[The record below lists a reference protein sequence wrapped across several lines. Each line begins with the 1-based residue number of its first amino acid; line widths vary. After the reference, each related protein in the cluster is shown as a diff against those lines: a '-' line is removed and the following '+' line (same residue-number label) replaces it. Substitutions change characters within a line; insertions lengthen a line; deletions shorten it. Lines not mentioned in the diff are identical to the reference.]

1 MSVSGGSI
9 PLSFVSLVQPRYG
22 VKVAAGITAVSAPD
36 FYPYFETGQLSG
48 MLGGMKGAAEYED
61 AVSRKYGTIGQRRAM
76 AGMGAQSAA
85 HLLILAFVIIGNV
98 GYFLTR
104 RKP

>member
-1 MSVSGGSI
+1 MSYVAI
-9 PLSFVSLVQPRYG
+9 VQPRFGIKVGAG
-22 VKVAAGITAVSAPD
+22 VTAVMAPD
-36 FYPYFETGQLSG
+36 FYPYFETGQFSG
-48 MLGGMKGAAEYED
+48 MLAGMKGAAEYED
-61 AVSRKYGTIGQRRAM
+61 AIAEKYGLKETRRAM

-85 HLLILAFVIIGNV
+85 HLLIMVFVILGNV